1 MSKALIAVD
10 KSRSFRVYLTITTDL
25 VAEAARIHDTTP
37 LGSAGLGR
45 VLTAAGL
52 MGIMMKNPTD
62 KLTVSFKGEGPARQI
77 LATGYGTGKVKGYIA
92 NPYVDLPLTEAG
104 KLDVGGSLGLG
115 DLTVI
120 KDIGLKEP
128 YMGTIALVSGEIAD
142 DLTAYFYISE
152 QQNSSVA
159 LGVKVE
165 PDLSI
170 GAAGG
175 MIIQMMPEDGGGV
188 AKADAPAADGDG
200 LISIREGAIQAL
212 EKVIADMP
220 PMTTLIDEIAKNN
233 KAASES
239 GLVKL
244 LLEKIFEELPEEYK
258 PEVLEERD
266 IEWECDC
273 SRERIEQALMTI
285 GRKDLTEIIEEEGQA
300 ELQCQFCLR
309 KYQFNK
315 EELEGILELI

>member
-1 MSKALIAVD
+1 MGKVLIAMD

-25 VAEAARIHDTTP
+25 VAEAAKIHDTTP

-52 MGIMMKNPTD
+52 MGIMMKNATD
-62 KLTVSFKGEGPARQI
+62 KLTVIFKGDGPAKQI

-92 NPYVDLPLTEAG
+92 NPYVDMPLTEAG
-104 KLDVGGSLGLG
+104 KLDVGGSLGTG
-115 DLTVI
+115 GLTVI

-128 YMGTIALVSGEIAD
+128 YMGTISLVSGEIAE
-142 DLTAYFYISE
+142 DLTTYFFISE

-165 PDLSI
+165 TDYSI

-175 MIIQMMPEDGGGV
+175 MIIQMLPQDGGESANAGEEV
-188 AKADAPAADGDG
+188 
-200 LISIREGAIQAL
+200 REGAIEAL
-212 EKVIADMP
+212 EKLIADMP
-220 PMTTLIDEIAKNN
+220 TMTALIDEVTSNN

-239 GLVKL
+239 GLVLL
-244 LLEKIFEELPEEYK
+244 LLEKIFEGIDEAYK
-258 PEVLEERD
+258 PEVLAERD
-266 IEWECDC
+266 IKWECDC
-273 SRERIEQALMTI
+273 NRERIEKALMTI
-285 GRKDLTEIIEEEGQA
+285 GRRDLEEIIEEDGEA
-300 ELQCQFCLR
+300 ELECQFCLN